1 MTHSSLP
8 LTRRSFL
15 KSVGATAGALTFS
28 GWQFLPAFASNKTL
42 RVGLLTPN
50 SSLYPQLSHSLI
62 AGLTLFLEQ
71 NKYQVAERPVQLLVE
86 DVGRGYSQA
95 WEVCQSWLAKA
106 EVDVVVAAVGEA
118 TVSLLHPLFTKANV
132 PLLVLTAG
140 ANDYTA
146 AASSLSTVSAQHALA
161 NYSMGEWAARTL
173 GHNAFLLTSFYD
185 GGFEAVYRTEQ
196 GVLAGGGAVVG
207 SMVTHQQHEKETNW
221 AAVWQA
227 VAQAQPHFLYAHYSG
242 PAGQQFLQ
250 AYLASGLN
258 LPLVSS
264 SFILAQGLTY
274 ATYPA
279 GMYSAASWSGQLN
292 TPENLTFQKIYRAKH
307 GQNPDVWAVM
317 AYEAGQI
324 LAAPAGTSSLTTP
337 RGNLVFNAAGNRWQ
351 APLYLCQLYS
361 SQRGWDNVVLDQ
373 LAMPTSLPALEVH
386 TGWLTPFLCV

>member
-42 RVGLLTPN
+42 RVGFLTPN
-50 SSLYPQLSHSLI
+50 SSLYPQLSQSLI
-62 AGLTLFLEQ
+62 AGITLFLEQ
-71 NKYQVAERPVQLLVE
+71 NKYQVGERPVQLLVE
-86 DVGRGYSQA
+86 NVGRGYSEA
-95 WEVCQSWLAKA
+95 WELCQKWLAKE

-118 TVSLLHPLFTKANV
+118 TVNLLHPLFTQANI

-140 ANDYTA
+140 ANDQTA
-146 AASSLSTVSAQHALA
+146 AAPSVSTVSAQHALA
-161 NYSMGEWAARTL
+161 NYSMGEWATRTL

-196 GVLAGGGAVVG
+196 GVLAGGGTVVG
-207 SMVTHQQHEKETNW
+207 SLITHQQHEKETNW

-242 PAGQQFLQ
+242 SAGQQFLQ
-250 AYLASGLN
+250 AYLASGLKI
-258 LPLVSS
+258 PLVSS
-264 SFILAQGLTY
+264 SFILVQGITK
-274 ATYPA
+274 TVYPA
-279 GMYSAASWSGQLN
+279 GMYSAASWSTQLN
-292 TPENLTFQKIYRAKH
+292 TPENLTFQKTYRAKH
-307 GQNPDVWAVM
+307 GQNPDVWAVL

-324 LAAPAGTSSLTTP
+324 LAAPAGSSSLATP
-337 RGNLVFNAAGNRWQ
+337 RGSLVFNAAGNRWQ

-373 LAMPTSLPALEVH
+373 LPMPASLPSLEIQ
-386 TGWLTPFLCV
+386 TGWLTPFLCL